1 MSFKA
6 LAWAWEQTTGSAG
19 KKAVL
24 MALAQFAREDGRCYV
39 SQASIAQ
46 HTEQGE
52 RTVRTHLHALETDG
66 YIMRSARKLADGT
79 VTSDLISLN
88 LLWPF
93 SPPANFADGEKLQIQ
108 RPKTAKPAA
117 KMAAKNLNNKKQQNP
132 CAHARLQNAGV
143 SDNVARDFL
152 AQRSAKGVSDTMLQ
166 RLQREAEAAGL
177 SLDQALGECVL
188 RGWRSFKAEWVKPAA
203 SQDASREQGEANRY
217 AELFRCAVDA
227 MICRRQRQPADWPTP
242 GLFWAAMEMGP
253 DLLTLGYGE
262 LAGRWRVAVDA
273 YAHRGDPIP
282 DVVPER
288 ALPAPDSRDLFT
300 QRLNALRG
308 RLSSPAV

>member
-52 RTVRTHLHALETDG
+52 RTVRTHLCALEADG

-88 LLWPF
+88 LLRPF

-117 KMAAKNLNNKKQQNP
+117 KMAAKYLNNKKPTNP
-132 CAHARLQNAGV
+132 CALARLQNAGV
-143 SDNVARDFL
+143 SDSVARDFL
-152 AQRSAKGVSDTMLQ
+152 AQRSAKGVSDTMLE

-177 SLDQALGECVL
+177 SLDQALNESVL
-188 RGWRSFKAEWVKPAA
+188 RGWRSFKAEWVKSAA
-203 SQDASREQGEANRY
+203 HADAHQEQGETNPY

-227 MICRRQRQPADWPTP
+227 MICRRERQPANWPSAAV
-242 GLFWAAMEMGP
+242 FWAAMEMGP
-253 DLLTLGYGE
+253 DLLTHDYGE
-262 LAGRWRVAVDA
+262 LAGRWRLMVDVH
-273 YAHRGDPIP
+273 AHRLDPIP
-282 DVVPER
+282 DVAPNR
-288 ALPAPDSRDLFT
+288 ALPAPASRDLFT

-308 RLSSPAV
+308 RSSRSAV